1 MPSAPVSDDIAAA
14 LAAFFHRGEGPSHS
28 TVSRVL
34 TAAGLND
41 NYEYKPDVVGV
52 SKEQRV
58 LRAFNRA
65 AREGGGRRLV
75 EGLLSALRHS
85 GLIGVA
91 EPDRTDDERRLRLAL
106 GRSGWLLTED
116 GQLNAFAGADLDTG
130 GREALEENLR
140 RLRSSTADP
149 ALLIGTAKDLLEAV
163 AKFVLEESGIT
174 MPASASFDQLWHV
187 ARERLGVLPER
198 VDQAIPGFEAIRA
211 IHQSSWT
218 IARNVNELRKL
229 QGTGHGR
236 TLPTGVSEDLALLV
250 VREACSVADYML
262 RQLDRQHGRT

>member
-85 GLIGVA
+85 GLIGVT

-116 GQLNAFAGADLDTG
+116 GQLHAFAGADLDTG

-198 VDQAIPGFEAIRA
+198 VDQAVPGFEAIRA
-211 IHQSSWT
+211 THT
-218 IARNVNELRKL
+218 VRALGRHVDPRYT
-229 QGTGHGR
+229 GTGRRRASRGR
-236 TLPTGVSEDLALLV
+236 DSHRAT
-250 VREACSVADYML
+250 
-262 RQLDRQHGRT
+262 